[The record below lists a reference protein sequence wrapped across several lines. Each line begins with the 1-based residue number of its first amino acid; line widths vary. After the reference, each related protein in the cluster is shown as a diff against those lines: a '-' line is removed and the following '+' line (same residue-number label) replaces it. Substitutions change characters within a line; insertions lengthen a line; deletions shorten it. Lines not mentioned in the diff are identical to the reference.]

1 MYIRSMRKIMPIFF
15 LLLLSVACQESA
27 GGKVDTKKEQ
37 QFFQLEALPQRVI
50 LNAKASDISKNWIEF
65 NDLNAGFDALLTVE
79 NEEDLAFVLDDLV
92 ERQKLLEDSEYPP
105 AFDLPQVRS
114 RQKVIKTFILK
125 TRAAVEYRV
134 DATEPAVEMM
144 EAYNALRN
152 QFNVVVNNTLNTQLL
167 LDE

>member
-1 MYIRSMRKIMPIFF
+1 MYIRSMKKIMSVFF

-27 GGKVDTKKEQ
+27 GGKEDTKEEP
-37 QFFQLEALPQRVI
+37 QFLQVTAIPQRII
-50 LNAKASDISKNWIEF
+50 LNAKASEISKDWIEF
-65 NDLNAGFDALLTVE
+65 NALNTGFDALFTVE

-92 ERQKLLEDSEYPP
+92 ERQKSLEESEYPP
-105 AFDLPQVRS
+105 TFDLPQVRS
-114 RQKVIKTFILK
+114 RQKVMKTFILK

-152 QFNVVVNNTLNTQLL
+152 QFNVIVNNTLDTQLL
-167 LDE
+167 SDE

>member
-1 MYIRSMRKIMPIFF
+1 MRKIMSIFF
-15 LLLLSVACQESA
+15 LLLLSVACNESVR
-27 GGKVDTKKEQ
+27 GKEDTKKEE
-37 QFFQLEALPQRVI
+37 QFFQITALPQRVI

-65 NDLNAGFDALLTVE
+65 NDFNAGFDALFTVE

-152 QFNVVVNNTLNTQLL
+152 QFNVVVNNTLDTQLL